1 MLASRREERLAG
13 EGFYSKVFGLAL
25 TALLAYLL
33 FRIFQPFIGP
43 ILWAV
48 LLAML
53 LFPANRAL
61 RRRLKGRK
69 AAAALALTVGVTLV
83 IVLPGALLAVA
94 FAGQATDLARRISAT
109 AERYRI
115 VKPSDVLRL
124 PVLEQ
129 VIRWLDQKI
138 PVTAEQIQDWVIQG
152 VQGLLQ
158 FALEKSRFLFLGA
171 LGAVVGLTLMVF
183 ILYFFF
189 RDGEEMA
196 TRAVRLVP
204 LDERRKRRLVTHL
217 SEVVRAV
224 VYGSL
229 LTALV
234 QGSLVGVAFA
244 ISGLPSP
251 IVFGVI
257 ATIASLIPVVGTGLV
272 VAPAAVVLAAQGR
285 WGWAIF
291 MVAWGVLLVGMADNF
306 LRPLFIS
313 GRAEISTL
321 PIFFGVIGGLAAF
334 GPIGLFLGP
343 VLIALALALI
353 RFAEEGKDEAAT
365 PAASPPQGI
374 ASGRADG

>member
-1 MLASRREERLAG
+1 MLASRREEHLGG
-13 EGFYSKVFGLAL
+13 EGFYSKVFGLTL

-43 ILWAV
+43 ILWAF

-53 LFPANRAL
+53 LFPVNRSL

-69 AAAALALTVGVTLV
+69 GAAALALTVGVTLV
-83 IVLPGALLAVA
+83 IVLPGALLAAA

-124 PVLEQ
+124 PALEQ
-129 VIRWLDQKI
+129 VIRWIDQKI
-138 PVTAEQIQDWVIQG
+138 PVTAEQIQGWVIQG

-158 FALEKSRFLFLGA
+158 FALQKSRFLFLGA
-171 LGAVVGLTLMVF
+171 VGAVVGLTLMVF

-196 TRAVRLVP
+196 ARSVRLVP
-204 LDERRKRRLVTHL
+204 LDERRKGRLVTHL

-234 QGSLVGVAFA
+234 QGALVGVAFA

-257 ATIASLIPVVGTGLV
+257 ATIAALIPVVGTGLV
-272 VAPAAVVLAAQGR
+272 IAPAAVVLAAQGR

-291 MVAWGVLLVGMADNF
+291 LAAWGVLLVGMADNF

-321 PIFFGVIGGLAAF
+321 PVFFGVIGGLAAF
-334 GPIGLFLGP
+334 GPIGLFMGP

-353 RFAEEGKDEAAT
+353 RFAEEAKEEAVT
-365 PAASPPQGI
+365 PAASPP
-374 ASGRADG
+374 